1 MIIERLSLK
10 RLFHLL
16 ILAVIV
22 SWTLWTGCAPAEITA
37 EDVIAK
43 YGEAIG
49 GAEQLLNLKSR
60 VTNGQFS
67 VPEMGISGS
76 YVSYLLP
83 PNRFY
88 NEISI
93 ANMKASSGL
102 RDGVAWEM
110 NPMTGDRILEGGEK
124 WAALRRACWD
134 PVIEWNL
141 FYDEAEL
148 QEQDPG
154 AKTFKVAMNSKKNRS
169 QALAYFDRQTGF
181 LTKLITF
188 DDGRRTATWFSDY
201 KPVDGLILPHQVTSD
216 MGGQIKIEMKVE
228 KIEHDSEIEPS
239 TFDFPEAIRKLLD
252 E

>member
-60 VTNGQFS
+60 VT
-67 VPEMGISGS
+67 
-76 YVSYLLP
+76 
-83 PNRFY
+83 
-88 NEISI
+88 
-93 ANMKASSGL
+93 NMKASSGL